1 MIYGIAFTPRPPGQ
15 WETVPSALRN
25 GIDRLMKHRLMV
37 LSVALCSLLMG
48 ATPYNAIAASQQEN
62 EAMVKELVSRMSLEE
77 KVGQM
82 TQIAMSLVSTQG
94 PGDDAPHRI
103 DQAALERAILTYH
116 IGSILNEG
124 GDGYSLDHWHEILT
138 AIQDVATQQTRL
150 QIPVLYGVDAIHGAT
165 YTNGA
170 TLFPQAISTAATWN
184 VDIAQNAARISAL
197 EVRATGIP
205 WNFYPVLDVGRQPLW
220 PRFWE
225 TFGEDPF
232 LATEFGKQY
241 IEGLQGKDFGA
252 PDRVASCM
260 KHYVGYSFPL
270 NGLDRTPAY
279 MSERTLREFFLP
291 PFEAAVKAGSPTVMV
306 NSAEIDGIP
315 GHANYHLLTE
325 VLKGEL
331 QFKGFVISD
340 CKDIKRLHTRDRV
353 AASPKEAVA
362 LAVNAGVDMSMVPND
377 FSFCDL
383 LVQCVKEGLVP
394 ITRIDDAVTRILQV
408 KAQMGLFDKGRAYPD
423 PSLKAQFASQEHTAA
438 NLAAAQEAIILLKN
452 ERDTLPLAKDSK
464 VLVTGPTSAMLSVL
478 NGGWTITWQGASE
491 ALYPKDKLTVLEAIK
506 AKIGADQVTYLPGT
520 TFDAPVDVAA
530 TVEAAK
536 EADAIIVCLGEKA
549 YCETPGNI
557 TDLTLQEA
565 QITLAKELIKT
576 GKPVIVVLLEGR
588 PRVIR
593 PIVGGTAAIVL
604 GFLPGMEGGRAM
616 ADVLFGDV
624 NPSAKLPCSY
634 PMTPNGF
641 VTYDHKPLEEKE
653 ENSYEPQFPFGFGLS
668 YTTFGYSELRLGK
681 ETINEGEGQ
690 TVSVKVRNTGRVAGK
705 EVVQLY
711 LQDEYGSV
719 SRPVRQLRGFKK
731 IALAPGEEQE
741 VSFTLTPHDLSFIGL
756 ENKRLIEPGTFK
768 VMIER
773 LEKGFTLK

>member
-1 MIYGIAFTPRPPGQ
+1 
-15 WETVPSALRN
+15 
-25 GIDRLMKHRLMV
+25 MKHFVMALP
-37 LSVALCSLLMG
+37 VALVFLMMS
-48 ATPYNAIAASQQEN
+48 AAPRNAIAAQYEL
-62 EAMVKELVSRMSLEE
+62 MVKDLVNRMSLEE

-82 TQIAMSLVSTQG
+82 TQITMSLVSANG
-94 PGDDAPHRI
+94 SGDDAPHAI
-103 DQAALERAILTYH
+103 DQTELERAILTYH
-116 IGSILNEG
+116 VGSILNEG
-124 GDGYSLDHWHEILT
+124 GDGYSLDHWHEVLT
-138 AIQDVATQQTRL
+138 NIQDVATQKTRL
-150 QIPVLYGVDAIHGAT
+150 KIPVLYGVDAIHGAT

-170 TLFPQAISTAATWN
+170 TLFPQAISTAASWN
-184 VDIAQNAARISAL
+184 VDIAQIEGKITAL

-232 LATEFGKQY
+232 LAAEFGKKY
-241 IEGLQGKDFGA
+241 IEGLQGNDYGA
-252 PDRVASCM
+252 PDKVASCM

-291 PFEAAVKAGSPTVMV
+291 PFEAAIKAGSPTVMV

-331 QFKGFVISD
+331 QFKGFVVSD
-340 CKDIKRLHTRDRV
+340 CKDIKRLYTRDRV

-383 LVQCVKEGLVP
+383 LLQCVKEGLVP
-394 ITRIDDAVTRILQV
+394 MARIDDAVTRILQV
-408 KAQMGLFDKGRAYPD
+408 KAQMGLFEKGRAYPD
-423 PSLKAQFASQEHTAA
+423 PSMKALVATKEHTAA
-438 NLAAAQEAIILLKN
+438 NLAAAQESIILLKN
-452 ERDTLPLAKDSK
+452 DRNVLPLAKNSK
-464 VLVTGPTSAMLSVL
+464 VLVTGPTAAMLSVL
-478 NGGWTITWQGASE
+478 NGGWTITWQGNND

-506 AKIGADQVTYLPGT
+506 AKIGADQVTFLPGT
-520 TFDAPVDVAA
+520 TFNTQLDVAA
-530 TVEAAK
+530 AVEAAK
-536 EADAIIVCLGEKA
+536 KADAIIVCLGEKA

-557 TDLTLQEA
+557 TDLTLEPA
-565 QITLAKELIKT
+565 QLMLAQELIKT

-593 PIVGGTAAIVL
+593 PIVTGSAAIIL
-604 GFLPGMEGGRAM
+604 GFLPGMEGGQAIS
-616 ADVLFGDV
+616 DVLFGDV

-634 PMTPNGF
+634 PRTPNGF

-653 ENSYEPQFPFGFGLS
+653 ENSYDPQFPFGFGLS
-668 YTTFGYSELRLGK
+668 YTTFGYSDLRVGK
-681 ETINEGEGQ
+681 EVVADGEEQ
-690 TVSVKVRNTGRVAGK
+690 TVSVKVQNTGRVAGK

-719 SRPVRQLRGFKK
+719 SRPVRQLKGFHKV
-731 IALAPGEEQE
+731 ALAPGEEKE
-741 VSFTLTPHDLSFIGL
+741 VSFTLTPNDLSFIGL
-756 ENKRLIEPGTFK
+756 ENKRIIEPGTFK
-768 VMIER
+768 VMIDR
-773 LEKGFTLK
+773 LKKGFTLK